1 MGAIGVAGWF
11 TARVDPRY
19 EGQIEM
25 DISERNFEETIETAL
40 LEGGP
45 DALPDRTGLAEPR
58 AVYGSYIPGG
68 FRKRP
73 YGVYDPVLCLDPDM
87 TIAFIQ
93 ATQPKKWAELSKH
106 HGNEAKERFLQR
118 LSAEIAKR
126 GTLDVFRK
134 GIKDMGVGFELA
146 YFRPSS
152 GLNPDL
158 QTLYEANM
166 FSVIRQLRYST
177 QNSNSIDT
185 VLFLNGIPI
194 FTAELKNPLNGQ
206 NYEHAITQYRRDR
219 DPKEPLLSFGRCL
232 VHFAVDPEW
241 VFATTHL
248 EGEATRFLPFNKGKY
263 GGAGNPPDL
272 HGFATRYLWE
282 HVWSKDS
289 IIELIQRFIHVI
301 EEEDDK
307 GRKTGRKSLMFP
319 RYHQLDAVRRL
330 VEDARRNGTGQRYLI
345 QHSAG
350 SGKSNSIAWLAHQL
364 SILHDIEEKRVFDS
378 IIVITD
384 RKVLDRQLQRTVRQF
399 QQTLGVVENID
410 KTSRQLKDALESGKT
425 IIVTTLQKFPV
436 IVKDVRDLPGKRFAV
451 IIDEAHSSQSG
462 EKTGGAL
469 KRVLA
474 AKSLEDAER
483 EDEVSEP
490 SAEDRIAEVMSAR
503 GPLPNASMFAFTAT
517 PKQKTL
523 ELFGNPR
530 PDGGYEPFSLYSMRQ
545 AIDEGF
551 IMDVLENY
559 TTHRVYWSL
568 LKKIADDP
576 RYDRARAQYVA
587 KLFVDLHPHA
597 INEKVNI
604 IAEHFHDNSA
614 HRIGGRAKAMVVT
627 RSRLHAVLTA
637 KALRAYLEE
646 RGYPFKVLAAFSG
659 TVVDGALHETEA
671 QMNGFS
677 ESQTATV
684 FKQQDYR
691 FLVVAE
697 KFQTGFDESLLH
709 TMYVDKRLQG
719 LNAVQT
725 LSRLNRVH
733 PEKQETMVL
742 DFANEAGDIQKAFE
756 PYYEKT
762 ILSEGT
768 DPNLLYDHQRQ
779 LLEAEVFDGEEVD
792 AFAEAYFSDQGQNVL
807 YRLLADPV
815 GRFLELPEEQQS
827 AFKSRLASYRRL
839 YAFLTQVARF
849 VDADLEKLYI
859 FARYLLLKL
868 KDIGKPLPVEIQRAI
883 DIESFK
889 VQQTSQ
895 GSISLSAH
903 RGELKPMTGVG
914 PATPMPE
921 RLEPLSEIIRELNER
936 FGTTFEERDRVFV
949 EELLGRL
956 AGDPSLE
963 ASLRANTPANARL
976 TFDHRA
982 SDHLQDMAEANFE
995 FYKRVTDDERFGKF
1009 FLDWLFEQYRESVES
1024 EAPGPKA
1031 PAVVERVAAV
1041 IAKELQPSKIILFGS
1056 GARGEMGSGSDL
1068 DLLVVL
1074 PDAENMHEATVQG
1087 YKALAPLHVPV
1098 DLLVV
1103 SEKDVDE
1110 WGHVIGHVINEALI
1124 DGRVVY
1130 DAA

>member
-1 MGAIGVAGWF
+1 
-11 TARVDPRY
+11 
-19 EGQIEM
+19 M
-25 DISERNFEETIETAL
+25 DISERNFEETVEAAL

-45 DALPDRTGLAEPR
+45 DAVPNRTGLAE
-58 AVYGSYIPGG
+58 ALAAFGSYVPGR

-73 YGVYDPVLCLDPDM
+73 FGNYDPVLCLDPDM

-93 ATQPKKWAELSKH
+93 ATQPKKWGELSKH

-118 LSAEIAKR
+118 LSAEVAKR
-126 GTLDVFRK
+126 GVLDVFRK
-134 GIKDMGVGFELA
+134 GVKDMGVGFELA

-158 QTLYEANM
+158 QTLYEGNI
-166 FSVIRQLRYST
+166 FSVVRQLRYS
-177 QNSNSIDT
+177 NKHSNSIDT
-185 VLFLNGIPI
+185 VIFLNGLPI

-206 NYEHAITQYRRDR
+206 TYEHAITQYRRDR
-219 DPKEPLLSFGRCL
+219 DRKEPLLSFGRCL
-232 VHFAVDPEW
+232 AHFAVDPEW
-241 VFATTHL
+241 VFVTTHL

-289 IIELIQRFIHVI
+289 ILELIQRFVHTV

-330 VEDARRNGTGQRYLI
+330 VEDSRRTGAGQRYLV

-350 SGKSNSIAWLAHQL
+350 SGKSESIAWLAHQL
-364 SILHDIEEKRVFDS
+364 SVLHDIEEKRVFDS

-384 RKVLDRQLQRTVRQF
+384 RKVLDRQLQRKVRQF
-399 QQTLGVVENID
+399 EQTLGVVENID
-410 KTSRQLKDALESGKT
+410 KTSRQLKEALESGKT
-425 IIVTTLQKFPV
+425 IIVTTLQKFPE
-436 IVKDVRDLPGKRFAV
+436 IVKDVKDLPGKRFAV
-451 IIDEAHSSQSG
+451 VVDEAHSSQSG

-474 AKSLEDAER
+474 ANSLEEAEQ
-483 EDEVSEP
+483 EDEEGEP
-490 SAEDRIAEVMSAR
+490 SAEDRIAEVIGAR
-503 GPLPNASMFAFTAT
+503 GPLTNASMFAFTAT

-523 ELFGNPR
+523 ELFGTKK
-530 PDGGYEPFSLYSMRQ
+530 PDGGFEPFSLYSMRQ
-545 AIDEGF
+545 AIEEGF
-551 IMDVLENY
+551 IMDVLESY
-559 TTHRVYWSL
+559 TTYRVYWSL
-568 LKKIADDP
+568 LKKISDDP
-576 RYDRARAQYVA
+576 RYDRDKAQYIA
-587 KLFVDLHPHA
+587 KMFVDLHPHA
-597 INEKVNI
+597 INEKVKI
-604 IAEHFHDNSA
+604 IAEHFHENSA
-614 HRIGGRAKAMVVT
+614 HRIAGRAKAMVVT
-627 RSRLHAVLTA
+627 RSRLHAVRTG

-646 RGYPFKVLAAFSG
+646 RGYPFKVLVAFSG
-659 TVVDGALHETEA
+659 TVKDGGIEETEA
-671 QMNGFS
+671 KMNGFS

-697 KFQTGFDESLLH
+697 KFQTGFDEALLH
-709 TMYVDKRLQG
+709 TMYVDKKLQG
-719 LNAVQT
+719 LNAVQA

-733 PEKQETMVL
+733 PDKQDTMVL
-742 DFANEAGDIQKAFE
+742 DFANEAGDIEKAFE

-768 DPNLLYDHQRQ
+768 DPNLLYDQQRQ
-779 LLEAEVFDGEEVD
+779 LLDAEVFDGGDVD
-792 AFAEAYFSDQGQNVL
+792 SFADAYFSEQDQDVL
-807 YRLLADPV
+807 YRLLAEPFA
-815 GRFLELPEEQQS
+815 RFESLPEEQQS

-839 YAFLTQVARF
+839 YAFLTQLARF
-849 VDADLEKLYI
+849 MDADLEKLYI

-868 KDIGKPLPVEIQRAI
+868 KDTGKPLPVEIQRAI

-889 VQQTSQ
+889 LQMTSQ
-895 GSISLSAH
+895 GSISLSSH
-903 RGELKPMTGVG
+903 GGELKPITGAG
-914 PATPMPE
+914 PGTALPE
-921 RLEPLSEIIRELNER
+921 RLEPLSEIIKELNER

-956 AGDPSLE
+956 AEDPALE

-982 SDHLQDMAEANFE
+982 GDHLQDMAETNFE

-1009 FLDWLFEQYRESVES
+1009 FLDWLFEQYRDGVES
-1024 EAPGPKA
+1024 APPGPKV
-1031 PAVVERVAAV
+1031 PTAVGQLVNAL
-1041 IAKELQPSKIILFGS
+1041 AKALKPQKIILFGS
-1056 GARGEMGSGSDL
+1056 GARGTLSLDSDL
-1068 DLLVVL
+1068 DLLIVMNNGQDPHALSVK
-1074 PDAENMHEATVQG
+1074 G
-1087 YKALAPLHVPV
+1087 YRAIAPLHMTV

-1103 SEKDVDE
+1103 SQKDVDD
-1110 WGHVIGHVINEALI
+1110 WGDVVGHVINEALI